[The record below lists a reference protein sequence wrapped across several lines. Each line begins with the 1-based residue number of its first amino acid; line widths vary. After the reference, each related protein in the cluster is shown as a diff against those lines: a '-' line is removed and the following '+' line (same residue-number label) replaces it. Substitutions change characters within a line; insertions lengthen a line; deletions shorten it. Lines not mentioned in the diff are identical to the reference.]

1 MLHLAS
7 KSPRRRE
14 LLARL
19 GLDFGVLDI
28 EVVEER
34 APGESPDAYVA
45 RVAREKAGAG
55 LLRVV
60 AVPGA
65 VVLGSD
71 TEVVLGDE
79 VFGKPGTEARAIAQ
93 LQRMRGQTVVFHT
106 ALALLDTRSG
116 HAQIDGV
123 PTHVRFRDLS
133 DDEIRRY
140 VERER
145 PLDCAGSAKSE
156 GLGITLLE
164 AMSGDDPTA
173 LIGLPLIALSRM
185 LRAARVQLP

>member
-1 MLHLAS
+1 MKIVLAS
-7 KSPRRRE
+7 TSAYRRM
-14 LLARL
+14 LLERL
-19 GLDFGVLDI
+19 QLPFETDRPETD
-28 EVVEER
+28 ET
-34 APGESPDAYVA
+34 AHPGETPAATAERLALDKAYAVAARWPDALVI
-45 RVAREKAGAG
+45 
-55 LLRVV
+55 
-60 AVPGA
+60 
-65 VVLGSD
+65 GSD
-71 TEVVLGDE
+71 QVAHRGDE
-79 VFGKPGTEARAIAQ
+79 IFGKPGTEARAIAQ

-106 ALALLDTRSG
+106 ALAVLNTRSG
-116 HAQIDGV
+116 HAQVAGV
-123 PTHVRFRDLS
+123 PTQVRFRDLD

-185 LRAARVQLP
+185 LRAEGVALP